1 MGGLVWNGGG
11 VVEGWKGGVGAGRWF
26 VGIGGDGSVG
36 WRGRGRHVG
45 GFEGSGWRFWGIAG

>member
-1 MGGLVWNGGG
+1 MGGLVWSGGG
-11 VVEGWKGGVGAGRWF
+11 VVEGWKGVGGAGRGF

-45 GFEGSGWRFWGIAG
+45 GF